1 MIIDPSTVEVGQDLL
16 RSQYTEISFRGGEA
30 NDLDLAPYEMGKTL
44 VHSVHSTL
52 PFWCR
57 ILLLLTLIQVLRQ
70 VSRPL
75 VSAPLGIRR

>member
-52 PFWCR
+52 PFW
-57 ILLLLTLIQVLRQ
+57 
-70 VSRPL
+70 
-75 VSAPLGIRR
+75 